1 MAIPSLHASFQ
12 WCFQFHCLYALS
24 FSAWQFLHKS
34 HALSLL
40 RLAAVTS
47 SRPSPSLPSSLQKA
61 HPKIHVQFPNLDQ
74 CLYHLTHTDWA
85 LRSPF
90 PSPSTSCPMPGPSN
104 FLLLPALYLR
114 VHPHIAFW
122 QVTSEAVTLRH
133 ASRLGHLHGP
143 PLTKESILSSSLTDY
158 SIALFN
164 QFLFL

>member
-1 MAIPSLHASFQ
+1 MPASNGAFSSTA
-12 WCFQFHCLYALS
+12 YTLS
-24 FSAWQFLHKS
+24 FSAGKFLHKS
-34 HALSLL
+34 HVLSLL
-40 RLAAVTS
+40 HLAAVTS

-74 CLYHLTHTDWA
+74 CLYYLTYTNWA

-114 VHPHIAFW
+114 VHPHIACW
-122 QVTSEAVTLRH
+122 QVTSETVSLRH

-143 PLTKESILSSSLTDY
+143 PLTKKASLV
-158 SIALFN
+158 LH
-164 QFLFL
+164 